1 MKEEIIMEL
10 SSSRSFLA
18 KILEILLENQKV
30 LAEEQDGYLR
40 ISNETISKEIQLALT
55 RSGYLLK
62 KPVDDT
68 SVYIQ
73 TDMEYLYFYLN

>member
-1 MKEEIIMEL
+1 MKEKIIMEL

-18 KILEILLENQKV
+18 KILGILLENQKILV
-30 LAEEQDGYLR
+30 EEQDGYLR
-40 ISNETISKEIQLALT
+40 ISNETIPKEIQLALT

-68 SVYIQ
+68 RVYIQ